1 LAALAAIVAAGFV
14 LWMVYGLGLR
24 ANLWGL
30 GLLALGLPVFL
41 WVRRARLRSAAIA

>member
-1 LAALAAIVAAGFV
+1 MADVPLAAVVAAGFV
-14 LWMVYGLGLR
+14 LWMIYGLGLH

-41 WVRRARLRSAAIA
+41 WVRLRSATAA